1 MRTAATLLA
10 ACAIAWLGV
19 ESSAAV
25 KVKTQFTKILRLLEG
40 QDLVVARRRAGR
52 GQDGAHGR

>member
-1 MRTAATLLA
+1 MRAAATLLT

-25 KVKTQFTKILRLLEG
+25 KVKTQFSKSFDFCEG
-40 QDLVVARRRAGR
+40 QDLVLARGRAGR
-52 GQDGAHGR
+52 SQDGADGR